1 MWNDLTMRE
10 RADLIR
16 QGVALGYKDI
26 DSIRNNYHSFGG
38 GSTLNSSYQDP
49 NPYYN
54 RLDDKH
60 KKEWRSLSAQRQ
72 KFNQMLQQYSPQ
84 IYNDPQLRNTMEFIA
99 FNEGRWVRPINVP
112 KSGATGYFQ
121 LTPPT
126 IRTYNQAHN
135 TNYSTK
141 DPAQDFAMM
150 QYTVQTS
157 MDNINKLLKDPTFR
171 RKAQELG
178 WDQYDLLKASWLLGP
193 TGMKNHVLDPKRY
206 NPKDE
211 YGSSASSYVKN
222 KNSTGDN
229 VMVVN
234 RGVEQPPAILITP
247 EDVRRQLEEE
257 QNPPVQTNQNE
268 VQPTEPVSDT
278 LLQDQYERLV
288 QENAEL
294 SQADQEMKEKWN
306 QMMENVQTEQERQNI
321 VSMINTLGWQKAQPI
336 TPIQGQI
343 TNDERVYNNPV
354 LAAQMYNRRNN
365 RISNGSFGKYFFN
378 GQEDN
383 TPMILGYNPYSP
395 VMAFGGAV
403 HRYDYAGTVNTP
415 YSNNKDTGLSIV
427 QNQ

>member
-1 MWNDLTMRE
+1 MRE

-38 GSTLNSSYQDP
+38 GSTLNQSYQDP

-54 RLDDKH
+54 RLDDKR
-60 KKEWRSLSAQRQ
+60 KKEWRSLTAQRK

-99 FNEGRWVRPINVP
+99 FNEGRWVRPTKVP
-112 KSGATGYFQ
+112 EKSGATGYFQ

-193 TGMKNHVLDPKRY
+193 TGMKNHVLDPKKY

-211 YGSSASSYVKN
+211 YGSSASSYVKSN
-222 KNSTGDN
+222 NSTGDD

-234 RGVEQPPAILITP
+234 RGVEQPPAILVTP
-247 EDVRRQLEEE
+247 EDVRRKLEEDKLQEE
-257 QNPPVQTNQNE
+257 QLQEQPYSQDTQQQDSSNQNI
-268 VQPTEPVSDT
+268 SDT
-278 LLQDQYERLV
+278 FLYDQYERLAK
-288 QENAEL
+288 QNAEL

-306 QMMENVQTEQERQNI
+306 QMMENVQAEQEK
-321 VSMINTLGWQKAQPI
+321 QKLAFLIDNSEWKGTQPVLPVKGTI
-336 TPIQGQI
+336 S
-343 TNDERVYNNPV
+343 NDARIYNNPV
-354 LAAQMYNRRNN
+354 LAAQMYNKRNN
-365 RISNGSFGKYFFN
+365 RIPNGSFGKYFFN
-378 GQEDN
+378 EPENN
-383 TPMILGYNPYSP
+383 TPIVLGYNPYSP
-395 VMAFGGAV
+395 VMAFGGPV
-403 HRYDYAGTVNTP
+403 HRYDLSGTINTP
-415 YSNNKDTGLSIV
+415 YSNDNSPG
-427 QNQ
+427 Q